1 MMKTDAYYLASREL
15 AERGGFY
22 GLRYIAPDGRII
34 LSESDLKVMANRG
47 VFTPEEF
54 VTGLD
59 VELISSERAKVLISE
74 GHYKMRDDETEPA
87 EETTEEVAEETDE
100 EVADEE
106 VSEEETAEEE
116 ANEEAEEEVVE
127 ETDNETKEDE

>member
-34 LSESDLKVMANRG
+34 LSESDLRVMANRG

-59 VELISSERAKVLISE
+59 VELISSEKAKVLISE
-74 GHYKMRDDETEPA
+74 GHYRMKEDDAEEVT
-87 EETTEEVAEETDE
+87 EETTEEVASEETE
-100 EVADEE
+100 
-106 VSEEETAEEE
+106 
-116 ANEEAEEEVVE
+116 
-127 ETDNETKEDE
+127 NETKEDE